1 MSDQRTKREF
11 MSFEEATLSNRWGEV
26 VTALKV
32 LVAELVE
39 LRDTKREGAK

>member
-1 MSDQRTKREF
+1 

-32 LVAELVE
+32 LVAELMELVE